1 MDEHREELATLESID
16 SGAVYTLA
24 LKTHVGMSIDTFR
37 YFAGWCDKIQVRFN
51 SHCRNQQFRLYVKIL
66 YTIKG
71 FWSRDISY
79 SICEI
84 CIHTV
89 HDVLLKWWN
98 VNHNKTVSERFEI
111 QAWMMDGE
119 LHLMTN
125 LSKDEFSSLK
135 KTLLNISGFD
145 YSNQPRTT
153 QQELN
158 IHQEGAYWVIK
169 QWIYNI
175 ELTCISLC
183 YILWRMNKLD
193 IKQCIKF
200 FICQIYLGKLQRT
213 VEINL
218 FLFYFL
224 LKFYFFGGKIKTQ
237 E

>member
-1 MDEHREELATLESID
+1 MIYWND
-16 SGAVYTLA
+16 
-24 LKTHVGMSIDTFR
+24 GMWIITKLFLR
-37 YFAGWCDKIQVRFN
+37 G
-51 SHCRNQQFRLYVKIL
+51 
-66 YTIKG
+66 
-71 FWSRDISY
+71 
-79 SICEI
+79 
-84 CIHTV
+84 
-89 HDVLLKWWN
+89 
-98 VNHNKTVSERFEI
+98 FEI

-135 KTLLNISGFD
+135 KILLNISGFD

-175 ELTCISLC
+175 ELISLC

-224 LKFYFFGGKIKTQ
+224 LKFYFLGEKLKHKNNFFKILLLK
-237 E
+237 

>member
-1 MDEHREELATLESID
+1 MYYWND
-16 SGAVYTLA
+16 
-24 LKTHVGMSIDTFR
+24 GMWIITKLFLR
-37 YFAGWCDKIQVRFN
+37 G
-51 SHCRNQQFRLYVKIL
+51 
-66 YTIKG
+66 
-71 FWSRDISY
+71 
-79 SICEI
+79 
-84 CIHTV
+84 
-89 HDVLLKWWN
+89 
-98 VNHNKTVSERFEI
+98 FEI

-135 KTLLNISGFD
+135 KIRLNISGFD

-158 IHQEGAYWVIK
+158 IHQEGAYRVIK

-183 YILWRMNKLD
+183 YILWKMNKLD

-224 LKFYFFGGKIKTQ
+224 LKFYFLGEKLKHKNNFFKILLLK
-237 E
+237 